1 MREMR
6 FPLNNSRPAR
16 LDDLPTSQA
25 AAEQTLTRARTHTH
39 TLGSPR
45 LALAATRAHL
55 NTQHPQLSLH
65 QRSGDDDT
73 VSLCCCSFNCLL
85 SRL

>member
-1 MREMR
+1 MHEMR

-25 AAEQTLTRARTHTH
+25 AAEQTLTRARTHT
-39 TLGSPR
+39 LSSPQ
-45 LALAATRAHL
+45 LALVATRAHL

-65 QRSGDDDT
+65 QRSADDDT